1 MKDLI
6 IKKVTSQTEIEELQK
21 MEYNVS
27 IYFKKYAKKQGIKDH
42 QIENYTMENTKKYL
56 NKQYQK
62 FIAKIKNICVGMII
76 LKKKK
81 STYDKQTI
89 YEIIDL
95 YVIEDYRHKNIGKSL
110 IAFAKNKFNC
120 RLELSCFYDAP
131 ANKFYKHL
139 GAKLLECVY
148 TI

>member
-1 MKDLI
+1 
-6 IKKVTSQTEIEELQK
+6 
-21 MEYNVS
+21 
-27 IYFKKYAKKQGIKDH
+27 
-42 QIENYTMENTKKYL
+42 
-56 NKQYQK
+56 
-62 FIAKIKNICVGMII
+62 MII

-148 TI
+148 TIWNRLKKVKFQQFLCFLTIITNKKIIVLIHQIS